1 MSNIYIISFIQW
13 NVFLLQR
20 KYNQF
25 LKMKSQLEPVFDN
38 KVNIDQNVFQDKAQ
52 KKFQCDIPLYLNIM

>member
-1 MSNIYIISFIQW
+1 
-13 NVFLLQR
+13 
-20 KYNQF
+20 
-25 LKMKSQLEPVFDN
+25 MKSQLGPVFDN